1 MRYFLRWWETLGRAE
16 RIVALS
22 IGLSAPV
29 AIINSTVWAV
39 TVAYMTHERT
49 RVALERLRLQAEQ
62 RPRPATASGD
72 VTTAGHNA
80 SEHHL
85 ASRRAPASLAD

>member
-1 MRYFLRWWETLGRAE
+1 MRYFVRWWETLGRAE

-39 TVAYMTHERT
+39 AVAYMVHEKS
-49 RVALERLRLQAEQ
+49 RVEI
-62 RPRPATASGD
+62 
-72 VTTAGHNA
+72 
-80 SEHHL
+80 
-85 ASRRAPASLAD
+85 